1 MLLIGATWTC
11 IETCFL
17 LCLSRSNSGER
28 SGPFGTDLLT
38 WKAGYSFGKLFPAL
52 ARLGKKNE
60 TTEGCSS
67 GFGSKLTQGRNTWRD
82 IKPYLLILLYEDRV
96 LNFNTPHPN
105 SFKTLQHYR
114 AARERKAPWDPSP
127 VGSGHPAS
135 MTGATAIASTCVK
148 KEPVPRE
155 CLIFDPGTHSS
166 KLLERVSP
174 KMRLQKRSL
183 KGCGKGQVSSPER
196 QSQTWHSCCSVQA
209 EDPKTWPAKGCLPIS
224 FCGLVRDLFLTSS
237 LPPPGRK
244 SPHLNS
250 TDNKSKWIR
259 PQNLSEFQG
268 TSNPHPSPSALT
280 PRESMEEMAGRGF
293 IPASTGAK
301 PSRPVSRATT
311 RTIKISNFLTF

>member
-1 MLLIGATWTC
+1 M
-11 IETCFL
+11 
-17 LCLSRSNSGER
+17 
-28 SGPFGTDLLT
+28 
-38 WKAGYSFGKLFPAL
+38 
-52 ARLGKKNE
+52 
-60 TTEGCSS
+60 
-67 GFGSKLTQGRNTWRD
+67 
-82 IKPYLLILLYEDRV
+82 
-96 LNFNTPHPN
+96 
-105 SFKTLQHYR
+105 
-114 AARERKAPWDPSP
+114 
-127 VGSGHPAS
+127 
-135 MTGATAIASTCVK
+135 STCVK

-166 KLLERVSP
+166 RLLERVSP

-183 KGCGKGQVSSPER
+183 KDCGKGQVSSPDLAFLLR
-196 QSQTWHSCCSVQA
+196 RPSRR
-209 EDPKTWPAKGCLPIS
+209 PKDLTCQRVPAHLLR
-224 FCGLVRDLFLTSS
+224 GLARDLFLTSS

-311 RTIKISNFLTF
+311 RTIKRSNFLTF